1 MRIAED
7 GWGES
12 PVVRAARA
20 ALSYAANPA
29 DAHAGLLLRTLG
41 PDPLPLQD
49 AIAAQID
56 GRLSDD
62 PVLMGLAALSDRLSR
77 LPVGVALDL
86 VLDAAGLRHWA
97 ARQRD
102 AAQARADLLRL
113 EAEASDFESA
123 HRDLK
128 AASGFHGET
137 AKVFL
142 GWLDARAGDR
152 DFDRRPDPAADS
164 AEAVEIVTWHGSKGR
179 EWPITVV
186 AEFDHGIE
194 EWPGTTATRFDA
206 LDKIDDMSAVLAS
219 AALIH
224 TPGFAA
230 PEAARRFIEDRRAD
244 FEANARNLL
253 YVALTRARDRLVLEW
268 PGFLKERDEDA
279 PEATC
284 LFHVLEDSCAPQIAG
299 GMLRIGGVD
308 CPAMIMQLPEL
319 AGATD
324 YALGAGSDAPR
335 FGSET
340 PLPAAALTP
349 WRLQPSLATTA
360 QPAPDSQ
367 GVTLGT
373 PWSRTISDA
382 ARGTAIHLAMRTCL
396 TRPDLIAALP
406 SATGLD
412 EATLVLVAERAAALK
427 AWLSGAG
434 YTDLQCEI
442 PVLGHTPEGA
452 EIPGMIDLLA
462 IGPKG
467 CLLIDHKTGGASLG
481 LGPYW
486 PQISSYA
493 ALVARLFPQHP
504 LHGVAVYWL
513 DHGRL
518 ELAQISATVISTN
531 TTSEVGR

>member
-1 MRIAED
+1 
-7 GWGES
+7 
-12 PVVRAARA
+12 
-20 ALSYAANPA
+20 
-29 DAHAGLLLRTLG
+29 LLRTLG

-56 GRLSDD
+56 GRLADD

-142 GWLDARAGDR
+142 GWLDARSGDR
-152 DFDRRPDPAADS
+152 DFDRRPDSAADS

-206 LDKIDDMSAVLAS
+206 LDRIDDMSAVLAS

-268 PGFLKERDEDA
+268 PGFVKERDNEA

-284 LFHVLEDSCAPQIAG
+284 LFHVLEDSCAPLIAG
-299 GMLRIGGVD
+299 EKLRIGGID
-308 CPAMIMQLPEL
+308 CPALISQLPEQ

-335 FGSET
+335 IGNET
-340 PLPAAALTP
+340 PLAASALTP
-349 WRLQPSLATTA
+349 WRLQPSLATAA
-360 QPAPDSQ
+360 QPVPDSK

-382 ARGTAIHLAMRTCL
+382 ARGTALHLAMRTCL
-396 TRPDLIAALP
+396 TRPDLITALP

-412 EATLVLVAERAAALK
+412 EATLALVAERAAALK
-427 AWLSGAG
+427 AWLSDAG

-442 PVLGHTPEGA
+442 PVLGHSPDGA

-462 IGPKG
+462 IGPQG
-467 CLLIDHKTGGASLG
+467 CLLIDHKTGGAGAG

-486 PQISSYA
+486 PQLFAYS
-493 ALVARLFPQHP
+493 ALVDGVLRGHRMRGVG
-504 LHGVAVYWL
+504 LHWM
-513 DHGRL
+513 DHGRMDL
-518 ELAQISATVISTN
+518 VELPATVG
-531 TTSEVGR
+531 VA